1 MRVNPGPVVTT
12 QKVGQRSTDAVS
24 SVTRCYL
31 QITVATARRWVAHQK
46 EETLTALLILQGFV
60 MFVATPVAAIRP
72 AGHVLLDVSRILFAA
87 VCSFALTERRVVRV
101 GLLIVLGVPGGAHA
115 IFHDFGLTREMLHQ
129 VISLTSFVL
138 TTLVTGLVIY
148 RLFGPGQ
155 VTVHRVQGAIFVYL
169 NVAVLFAIAFDAL
182 ETLCPGA
189 VHSIAGALIPTV
201 PAQRLAELSY
211 FSMTTITSTGYGD
224 LVPVHPFARSLTNLE
239 AAFGVLF
246 PATFV
251 ARLVA
256 LHLAH
261 SDAGTRNHN

>member
-1 MRVNPGPVVTT
+1 
-12 QKVGQRSTDAVS
+12 
-24 SVTRCYL
+24 
-31 QITVATARRWVAHQK
+31 
-46 EETLTALLILQGFV
+46 
-60 MFVATPVAAIRP
+60 
-72 AGHVLLDVSRILFAA
+72 
-87 VCSFALTERRVVRV
+87 LTERRVARV
-101 GLLIVLGVPGGAHA
+101 ALLIVLGVPGGAHA
-115 IFHDFGLTREMLHQ
+115 IFHDFGLTRGTLHQ
-129 VISLTSFVL
+129 VVSLTTFVL

-169 NVAVLFAIAFDAL
+169 NVAVLFAVAFDVV
-182 ETLCPGA
+182 ETFCPGA
-189 VHSIAGALIPTV
+189 VRSIAGGLITTV

-211 FSMTTITSTGYGD
+211 FSMTTITATGYGD
-224 LVPVHPFARSLTNLE
+224 LVPLHPFARSLANLE

-261 SDAGTRNHN
+261 SDTGSRNHN